1 MVKTG
6 VIGLGR
12 VGKELARQITARHWD
27 VIFAADSKN
36 IYRIRERFTDD
47 ELVKQ
52 VAAPLSCGD
61 YPDMIERS
69 KIDILFMATPSNL
82 GQISLYY
89 AYHALKKGV
98 LVVTCEKAFLSD
110 YFTNIKLWFDLG
122 RIGYSA
128 TVGGGTMMLSE
139 IQKRLNL
146 HSSPPA
152 IYAVLNGTLNFLFGG
167 GTIAEALKLGL
178 TEPGANDPIAVVNAE
193 IKDTARKAIIIHNT
207 ILNARQAIDAKDISI
222 TPVTPPAYYRLTT
235 GGFRY
240 YVIFSSERLPKIIE
254 GWNNY
259 ICFHKT
265 IGRGSIIGGFFQPGK
280 NEFLQKLVIPGANNA
295 FAMDSPHEECREIFP
310 CPAGG
315 PGAGPEPT
323 AAAMIKD
330 AENLLAEKNWGCLV
344 SYLP

>member
-1 MVKTG
+1 MVKAG

-36 IYRIRERFTDD
+36 TYRIHERLTDD
-47 ELVKQ
+47 ELVK
-52 VAAPLSCGD
+52 VRMTGLSYGE
-61 YPDMIERS
+61 YPDFIKRS
-69 KIDILFMATPSNL
+69 GLDALFLAIPSRSD
-82 GQISLYY
+82 QIAFFY
-89 AYHALKKGV
+89 AYHALKRGIAV
-98 LVVTCEKAFLSD
+98 ITCEKGMLSD
-110 YFTNIKLWFDLG
+110 CSSALEIWLKKN
-122 RIGYSA
+122 RIGYAA
-128 TVGGGTMMLSE
+128 TVGGGTMILPE

-193 IKDTARKAIIIHNT
+193 IMDTARKAVITHNT
-207 ILNARQAIDAKDISI
+207 ILNTKQPININDLSI
-222 TPVTPPAYYRLTT
+222 VPVTPPAFYRLTT

-265 IGRGSIIGGFFQPGK
+265 IGRGSIIGGFFEPSK

-295 FAMDSPHEECREIFP
+295 FAMDSPYEECREIFP
-310 CPAGG
+310 YPAGG

-330 AENLLAEKNWGCLV
+330 ADNLLAEKNWGCLV